1 MMNLSKFKLK
11 QVYLEFQVTNSCY
24 FNDKHNAG
32 TYLNVIEQI
41 LNFMDLLEGRKLSGW
56 EMTSEYF
63 KTTVYR
69 RNHSDNQIDCA
80 IDFESTT
87 LTIIIKE

>member
-1 MMNLSKFKLK
+1 MNMSNFKLK
-11 QVYLEFQVTNSCY
+11 QVFSEFQVTNSCY

-41 LNFMDLLEGRKLSGW
+41 LNYYDLLEGRKLSGY

-63 KTTVYR
+63 RTVVYR
-69 RNHSDNQIDCA
+69 KNRLDFQIDCE
-80 IDFESTT
+80 IDFETTT
-87 LTIIIKE
+87 LTIKVKQ